1 MIKNDAAASTLF
13 SRDAEGYDSLR
24 RRLIRCF
31 DKFYGSALELT
42 KNGRPVP
49 S

>member
-13 SRDAEGYDSLR
+13 SRGAEGCDSLR
-24 RRLIRCF
+24 RRLIPCF
-31 DKFYGSALELT
+31 DKFYGTALELT